1 MLVQKAKQQERQ
13 LRMHT
18 TENLNGYHNL
28 GQYQVLM
35 EKLPHDLSVYD
46 KVVLLAIARYSIGYC
61 RATTNVPEGKGTNR
75 NSKAWA
81 DQLCM
86 SKSSFLRSI
95 KFLESIKLIRIHK
108 GSQYMSNGGS
118 FPDYYSLVFD
128 AEFQRKHHIY
138 FNLKNDNT
146 AALNLDTKQYFV
158 NDYGTINLLKLNGKP
173 TIEWKHH
180 CDHSKEAKL
189 VHPTMDQLLIYLG
202 E

>member
-1 MLVQKAKQQERQ
+1 M
-13 LRMHT
+13 
-18 TENLNGYHNL
+18 

-35 EKLPHDLSVYD
+35 EKLPQELSVYD

-75 NSKAWA
+75 NAKSWA
-81 DQLCM
+81 DQLSI

-95 KFLESIKLIRIHK
+95 KFLESIKLIKIHK

-128 AEFQRKHHIY
+128 PEFQRKHHIY
-138 FNLKNDNT
+138 FNLRNDN
-146 AALNLDTKQYFV
+146 AANLNVDPKQYFV
-158 NDYGTINLLKLNGKP
+158 NDNGKINLLESKGKP
-173 TIEWKHH
+173 TMEWKHY
-180 CDHSKEAKL
+180 CDHSKDAKL
-189 VHPTMDQLLIYLG
+189 IHPSMDELLIYLG

>member
-1 MLVQKAKQQERQ
+1 M
-13 LRMHT
+13 
-18 TENLNGYHNL
+18 
-28 GQYQVLM
+28 GQYQVMM
-35 EKLPHDLSVYD
+35 EKLPHNLSVYD
-46 KVVLLAIARYSIGYC
+46 RIVLLAIARYSIGYC
-61 RATTNVPEGKGTNR
+61 RATTNIPEGKGTNR

-128 AEFQRKHHIY
+128 VELQRKHHIY
-138 FNLKNDNT
+138 FNLKNENIAQTNRDP
-146 AALNLDTKQYFV
+146 KHYFV
-158 NDYGTINLLKLNGKP
+158 NDYGKIYLLEINGKS
-173 TIEWKHH
+173 TSEWKHH

-189 VHPTMDQLLIYLG
+189 VHPTMDQLLMYLG

>member
-1 MLVQKAKQQERQ
+1 M
-13 LRMHT
+13 
-18 TENLNGYHNL
+18 

-35 EKLPHDLSVYD
+35 EKLPHELSVYD

-61 RATTNVPEGKGTNR
+61 RATTNVPENKGANR

-81 DQLCM
+81 DQLCI

-95 KFLESIKLIRIHK
+95 KFLESIKLIKIHK

-128 AEFQRKHHIY
+128 QEFQRKHNIY
-138 FNLKNDNT
+138 FNLKADN
-146 AALNLDTKQYFV
+146 AINLNIDPKHYFV
-158 NDYGTINLLKLNGKP
+158 DDYGNINLLELKGKP
-173 TIEWKHH
+173 TIEWKRH
-180 CDHSKEAKL
+180 CDHSKDAKL

>member
-1 MLVQKAKQQERQ
+1 MLALKAKQQERQ
-13 LRMHT
+13 LKMHT
-18 TENLNGYHNL
+18 IENLNGYHNL
-28 GQYQVLM
+28 GQYQVMM
-35 EKLPHDLSVYD
+35 EKLPHNLSVYD
-46 KVVLLAIARYSIGYC
+46 RTVLLAIARYSIGYC

-95 KFLESIKLIRIHK
+95 KFLESINLIKIHK

-128 AEFQRKHHIY
+128 VEFQRKHHIY
-138 FNLKNDNT
+138 FNLKNENKTMNNIDPRH
-146 AALNLDTKQYFV
+146 YFV
-158 NDYGTINLLKLNGKP
+158 NDYGKIHLLQINGKP
-173 TIEWKHH
+173 TIEWKQH
-180 CDHSKEAKL
+180 CDYSKEAKL
-189 VHPTMDQLLIYLG
+189 VHPTMDELLIYLG